1 MWSHEAVLRESQ
13 RLGPLYLVGSMSAPA
28 AGRKD
33 VPPPDRAIASDGA
46 GCPYL
51 WEIRPIERQRPGVRW
66 PNMRDIVI
74 VGHEGVLGL
83 EVLGVLDVFEFLDA
97 WLLDHGQPPEYRLH
111 MTTPDGGPV
120 SLWGGLSVSAS
131 SRLSDYAGPIDT
143 LLVLGGPKA
152 REASEDERL
161 TSQVREAADRAS
173 RIVSLCTGAF
183 ILASAGLLDGRR
195 ATTHWDY
202 GRALALRYPDVVVD
216 TSPIYS
222 RDGNTWTSA
231 GVMATFD
238 LLLALVEED
247 VGGDA
252 ARYLARTLVLFLRRT
267 GSQEQFS
274 TQLATQLADRHPI
287 RELQQFIADRP
298 DADLSLSALAER
310 VHMSPR
316 HFRRVFTSEVGMP
329 PGRYVEQ
336 ARIETARR
344 RLEESALSI
353 EAIATGTGFG
363 SPETFRRV
371 FMQRFGVSPSE
382 YRRRF
387 GRRVGVLA

>member
-1 MWSHEAVLRESQ
+1 
-13 RLGPLYLVGSMSAPA
+13 
-28 AGRKD
+28 
-33 VPPPDRAIASDGA
+33 
-46 GCPYL
+46 
-51 WEIRPIERQRPGVRW
+51 
-66 PNMRDIVI
+66 MRDFVI
-74 VGHEGVLGL
+74 VGHKGVLGL

-97 WLLDHGQPPEYRLH
+97 WLVDQSQPPEYRLH

-120 SLWGGLSVSAS
+120 SLWGGLSISAS
-131 SRLSDYAGPIDT
+131 SRLADYSGPIDT

-152 REASEDERL
+152 CEASEDQVL
-161 TSQVREAADRAS
+161 VTQVREAAQRAG
-173 RIVSLCTGAF
+173 RVVSLCTGAF
-183 ILASAGLLDGRR
+183 ILAAAGLLDGRR
-195 ATTHWDY
+195 ATTHWEY
-202 GRALALRYPDVVVD
+202 GRALAARYADVVVD

-247 VGGDA
+247 VGAGA

-274 TQLATQLADRHPI
+274 TQLATQLADRHPV

-316 HFRRVFTSEVGMP
+316 HFRRVFSAEVGVP

-344 RLEESALSI
+344 RLEESELSV
-353 EAIATGTGFG
+353 EAIASDTGFG
-363 SPETFRRV
+363 SAETFRRV
-371 FMQRFGVSPSE
+371 FAHRFGVSPTE

-387 GRRVGVLA
+387 GSRERVGA

>member
-1 MWSHEAVLRESQ
+1 MI
-13 RLGPLYLVGSMSAPA
+13 LVGSMPFPS

-33 VPPPDRAIASDGA
+33 VRAPDRAILRRDRRDVLICGK
-46 GCPYL
+46 
-51 WEIRPIERQRPGVRW
+51 PGLPVTRHSAVPW
-66 PNMRDIVI
+66 PDMRDIVI
-74 VGHEGVLGL
+74 VGHQGVLGL

-97 WLLDHGQPPEYRLH
+97 WLVDQGQPHEYRLH

-120 SLWGGLSVSAS
+120 ALWGGSSISAS
-131 SRLSDYAGPIDT
+131 SRLGDYPGPIDT

-152 REASEDERL
+152 REASQDQAL
-161 TSQVREAADRAS
+161 VAQVKEAAERAE
-173 RIVSLCTGAF
+173 RVVSLCTGAF
-183 ILASAGLLDGRR
+183 ILAAAGLLDGRR
-195 ATTHWDY
+195 ATTHWEY
-202 GRALALRYPDVVVD
+202 GRALASLYPAVVVD
-216 TSPIYS
+216 TSPIFS

-247 VGGDA
+247 VGADA

-267 GSQEQFS
+267 GNQEQFS
-274 TQLATQLADRHPI
+274 TQLATQFADRHPV

-298 DADLSLSALAER
+298 DADLSLAALAQR

-316 HFRRVFTSEVGMP
+316 HFRRVFTAEVGVP

-344 RLEESALSI
+344 RLEESELSVD
-353 EAIATGTGFG
+353 AIASGTGFG
-363 SPETFRRV
+363 SAETLRRV
-371 FMQRFGVSPSE
+371 FTHRFGVSPSE

-387 GRRVGVLA
+387 GSRDRVVA